1 MAAWAQ
7 LCLQGKLGEDPR
19 DPRAWPLPSAS
30 PETAIG
36 NETDSYRL
44 MRRPRPPCVQ
54 EAATT
59 AIAPRAHS
67 VAAPGASGPMLV
79 RARRMLVR
87 AWRLLV
93 GRVEL
98 RCVFFN
104 VLFNRNMT
112 TSGKVHGHAGRA

>member
-1 MAAWAQ
+1 
-7 LCLQGKLGEDPR
+7 
-19 DPRAWPLPSAS
+19 
-30 PETAIG
+30 
-36 NETDSYRL
+36 
-44 MRRPRPPCVQ
+44 
-54 EAATT
+54 
-59 AIAPRAHS
+59 
-67 VAAPGASGPMLV
+67 MLV